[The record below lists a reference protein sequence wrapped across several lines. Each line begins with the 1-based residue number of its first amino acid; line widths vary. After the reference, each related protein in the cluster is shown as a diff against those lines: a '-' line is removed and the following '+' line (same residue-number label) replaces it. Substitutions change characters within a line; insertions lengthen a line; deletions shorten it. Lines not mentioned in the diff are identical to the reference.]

1 MTDIEIAN
9 LYTMKPIVN
18 IAAKLGVAEDRIEQY
33 GRYKAKI
40 TPPLDLKTKGKLIL
54 VTAVNPTPYGEG
66 KTTVSVGLSDGLSL
80 TGRKTCLAL
89 REPSLGPVFGIKGGA
104 TGGGYSQVVPMEDI
118 NLHFTGDFHA
128 VTAANNLLSALIDNH
143 IKQGNSLNIKNV
155 SWRRTMDCNDRALRT
170 VEVALGG
177 EVNGVPRT
185 DGFDITA
192 ASEIMAVLCL
202 SNDLTDLK
210 RRLGNIIIGNEA
222 DGKDIYAKDLKAEN
236 AMAILLKDAIKPNL
250 VQTLGGTPALI
261 HGGPFANIAH
271 GCNSVLATK
280 TALHYADYVVTE
292 AGFGAELGAEK
303 FVDIKCRTANLKPSA
318 VVLVVT
324 ARALKYNGGAAK
336 DEVNRT
342 NLDALKKGLCN
353 LEGHI
358 QNIKKFGVPVVV
370 AINHFVTD
378 TVEELYAIKFA
389 AENLGVKAVVT
400 NAWADGGKGCVE
412 LANEVAALCEIESKL
427 NFVYPVDAAMEEKIS
442 AIALNLYGAG
452 RVVYSDEA
460 KITLDSLKGSEYEH
474 YPVCIAKTQY
484 SFSPDAKLLGR
495 PTGFD
500 LYVRELKVRG
510 GAEFVVAVCGN
521 IMLMPGLSAHPNAE
535 NMTIGADGK
544 ISGLF

>member
-18 IAAKLGVAEDRIEQY
+18 IAAKLGVAEDSIEQY

-40 TPPLDLKTKGKLIL
+40 TPPLDLKTKGKLIF

-358 QNIKKFGVPVVV
+358 QNIKKYGVPVVV